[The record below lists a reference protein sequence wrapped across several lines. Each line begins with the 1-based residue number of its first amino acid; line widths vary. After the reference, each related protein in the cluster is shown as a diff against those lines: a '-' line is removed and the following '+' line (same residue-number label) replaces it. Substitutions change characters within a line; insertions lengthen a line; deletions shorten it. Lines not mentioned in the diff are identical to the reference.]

1 MDARVPRHATRWPIA
16 ILALGVALGV
26 AVAACQGG
34 DRSIPAG
41 FEADVA
47 SARRSLELHWDS
59 TPASPAFV
67 FVAVRCRAD
76 GGLLVLFDQRGLTGD
91 GLAVAM
97 RGPGAGGDWAWAG
110 GFAPV
115 DPATDPEIAGF
126 FGASPEVACR

>member
-1 MDARVPRHATRWPIA
+1 MDVLRRQRVRWRA
-16 ILALGVALGV
+16 LALVGAIVV
-26 AVAACQGG
+26 VACQGG

-59 TPASPAFV
+59 TPASPSFV

-76 GGLLVLFDQRGLTGD
+76 GGLLVLFDQRGIAGD
-91 GLAVAM
+91 GVAVAM
-97 RGPGAGGDWAWAG
+97 RGPGTGGDGAWAG

-115 DPATDPEIAGF
+115 DPATDAEIVHF
-126 FGASPEVACR
+126 FGESPEVACR